1 MQQSIELIYSL
12 ALAESLQETEF
23 LKDRDLKKKEDP
35 SSKSF
40 LRLEHTFA
48 DCILLMCLCMLKK
61 QLFFFSRAGY
71 EALELV
77 LLM

>member
-1 MQQSIELIYSL
+1 MQEQSIELIYSL

-35 SSKSF
+35 SSSKSF
-40 LRLEHTFA
+40 LRLEHTYA

-71 EALELV
+71 EV
-77 LLM
+77 S